1 MINMTEIGRNFRRES
16 GNEKSGFRQ
25 DQGLAAD
32 DHDDKSPVISEPR
45 KTYRISFQG
54 RVGESQW
61 GSFAPLYLKQE
72 ANKLSLFFRIF
83 LYTDPIVVYSATTVL
98 VIIPCGKKGEW
109 LFLFLCFRFGV
120 SL

>member
-45 KTYRISFQG
+45 KTYRISF
-54 RVGESQW
+54 
-61 GSFAPLYLKQE
+61 
-72 ANKLSLFFRIF
+72 
-83 LYTDPIVVYSATTVL
+83 
-98 VIIPCGKKGEW
+98 
-109 LFLFLCFRFGV
+109 
-120 SL
+120 